1 MNQREKTSLKNME
14 YNRYIALR
22 YSLAVLFFA
31 NLNWLVFLLTVRSVY
46 VLLPFVMLVFA
57 GPSIMEQI
65 KVYGQ
70 KSSLTYTTRYFKSQ
84 LLLNGLLCVLAFVPV
99 FFRGAFPFMAES
111 AQGLIGLQIVLVLG
125 IGTVFDGSARKSF
138 TDENCPRHHGC
149 RDSDHSVYDCRID
162 VFSIQRA
169 AVDVSVFGRL
179 F

>member
-46 VLLPFVMLVFA
+46 ALLPFVMLVFA

-70 KSSLTYTTRYFKSQ
+70 KSSLTHTTRYFKSQ

-111 AQGLIGLQIVLVLG
+111 AQSLIGLQIVLVLG
-125 IGTVFDGSARKSF
+125 IGTAYKSLQKIQAIHQRQ
-138 TDENCPRHHGC
+138 DRMHHAVLKYKHTLKA
-149 RDSDHSVYDCRID
+149 SDPN
-162 VFSIQRA
+162 
-169 AVDVSVFGRL
+169 GK
-179 F
+179 